1 MVTGEQL
8 ANAVGKRV
16 VLFLGTEQTRIWYEG
31 YLKSAHPYTSIDYP
45 ETFEV
50 CIGDNY
56 IEICPTDDNLELT
69 ILPER
74 GNP

>member
-31 YLKSAHPYTSIDYP
+31 YLIRYTSYDSMGYP
-45 ETFEV
+45 NTFEV

-56 IEICPTDDNLELT
+56 LEIGPDDGVTELT
-69 ILPER
+69 ILPDK
-74 GNP
+74 GNH